1 MAGKTFPDPEELV
14 QRIRAMTEEI
24 PGFEH
29 LTLAKARSLV
39 ASVKVTP
46 EFLGII
52 MSALSASAP
61 LRAAF
66 DEDPEAI
73 RWAAEFHAHYSSV
86 MDEAASFERGMRTTA
101 AIWTNKGG
109 TMALQA
115 YHIAQQLIRDP
126 ANSELIPFVQEM
138 KRLQKRGKRRK

>member
-1 MAGKTFPDPEELV
+1 MAAKTFTDPEELV

-52 MSALSASAP
+52 MSALNASAT

-66 DEDPEAI
+66 NEDPEAI
-73 RWAAEFHAHYSSV
+73 RWAAEFHATYSS
-86 MDEAASFERGMRTTA
+86 
-101 AIWTNKGG
+101 
-109 TMALQA
+109 
-115 YHIAQQLIRDP
+115 
-126 ANSELIPFVQEM
+126 
-138 KRLQKRGKRRK
+138 